1 MPLKGEPAVS
11 QICKSKFFEHSSTSS
26 AGVKTTIS
34 RSGIPEPGSSL
45 DTSPGMTALS
55 QLFYDTIII
64 GSPKLVMGTKPGPD
78 GQISSTQQYIIFM
91 KTMARIFGDDTDSTG
106 VKKSDTAIVEAGLK
120 GIHNKRDKELCGSI
134 TDTIVVPPQVVGNV
148 YDIVNKLY
156 QTQVQHASR
165 CGDIIKSLFT
175 LEQDKSSGR
184 YKVALSQNII
194 NKGFPEIERINFLAR
209 DVLMKY
215 YTTCELT
222 YLQGMKIVLD
232 TKKAMEKS
240 QQVVTERVAAQIQP
254 KS

>member
-1 MPLKGEPAVS
+1 
-11 QICKSKFFEHSSTSS
+11 
-26 AGVKTTIS
+26 
-34 RSGIPEPGSSL
+34 
-45 DTSPGMTALS
+45 
-55 QLFYDTIII
+55 
-64 GSPKLVMGTKPGPD
+64 
-78 GQISSTQQYIIFM
+78 M
-91 KTMARIFGDDTDSTG
+91 KTMARIFGDDTGSSG
-106 VKKSDTAIVEAGLK
+106 LKKTESDLLETGLK
-120 GIHNKRDKELCGSI
+120 GIHNKRDRDLCGTTTGSI
-134 TDTIVVPPQVVGNV
+134 TVPTQVVGNV
-148 YDIVNKLY
+148 YDVVNKLY

-222 YLQGMKIVLD
+222 YLQGMKIVLNS
-232 TKKAMEKS
+232 KRAMDAVSTTATVPGTSK
-240 QQVVTERVAAQIQP
+240 P